1 MNGACGL
8 LALAVSLSACSAAT
22 LPYKPESPPPDVA
35 ISADYMILIDRLRV
49 EIDTGG
55 YRLEDVQ
62 IVKADGAAVRPQTIE
77 HPPPGGSS
85 IGFGIGMGGGSVGRG
100 GGVGVGTGVG
110 VDVPVGGGSRVQG
123 NTVLYFALDQVGPA
137 PWRLNVKIAS
147 TNPAVIVLP
156 PRGRPRSEHRPRCSR
171 FTNTCARRGR
181 RGA

>member
-1 MNGACGL
+1 MNGARGL
-8 LALAVSLSACSAAT
+8 LALAVGLSACSAAT
-22 LPYKPESPPPDVA
+22 LPYKPESPPA
-35 ISADYMILIDRLRV
+35 GSSISADYMLLADRLRV

-62 IVKADGAAVRPQTIE
+62 LVKPDGGAVRPQTIE
-77 HPPPGGSS
+77 HPPAGGGSS
-85 IGFGIGMGGGSVGRG
+85 IGFGVGMGGGSVGRG

-110 VDVPVGGGSRVQG
+110 MEVPVGGSSRVQG

-156 PRGRPRSEHRPRCSR
+156 PR
-171 FTNTCARRGR
+171 
-181 RGA
+181 